1 MKYLNII
8 NPQPKTAEELIEEMK
23 SGICN
28 ASRAPTI
35 VEVYDLPRGRKLR
48 ELSKNY
54 FIVKDLKFKHLKN
67 HINLRNIADFV
78 DLARAYPKHEKLFLY
93 YLCNYIAG
101 EDFDICYEKACDRIL
116 DFYFKGEI

>member
-35 VEVYDLPRGRKLR
+35 VEVYELPRGRKPY
-48 ELSKNY
+48 ELSINY
-54 FIVKDLKFKHLKN
+54 LKVKDLKFKYLKK
-67 HINLRNIADFV
+67 HINLRNIAEFV
-78 DLARAYPKHEKLFLY
+78 DLARAYPKYEKLISY
-93 YLCNYIAG
+93 YLCNYITG
-101 EDFDICYEKACDRIL
+101 VDFDICYKKACERIL
-116 DFYFKGEI
+116 DFYFKGDI